1 MVISFVNSLY
11 LSFVRNETS
20 NYNVFFHGKYPFYE
34 IVSKNMLQLKSEPAN
49 LSI

>member
-11 LSFVRNETS
+11 CFSGLYFIN
-20 NYNVFFHGKYPFYE
+20 FHGKYDPLYE